1 MRLFLEEDTGAAA
14 ENLAR
19 EEIRD
24 LFSSEA
30 FVKSIGKGL
39 IYITY
44 LGPNIDVPG
53 VTDPDRGPVGQDT
66 GGFGGVSIAMVV
78 IGSAAVVVLTG
89 SILYMRRNSSRNQND
104 NGESRVEDDTMLG
117 GTTCPPASPFT
128 EMLPS
133 AYRYTEEMTVL
144 SVNPPSIQE
153 SNSGLSAVAE
163 LSSGEEQSTIS
174 GEHSTMQGSIVVS
187 ESGYTTEGVEDSI
200 SFDMPKSLYLRAPDS
215 PLLLGAKKR
224 LDNSVTQNANVANDS
239 LSEISSSEDE
249 SVNTN
254 MLSVTQDNLSSDEG
268 SIGTAPQ
275 LAHQQQQPDLLM
287 DTLTTGILD
296 ESAQTDDEALLFL

>member
-1 MRLFLEEDTGAAA
+1 
-14 ENLAR
+14 
-19 EEIRD
+19 
-24 LFSSEA
+24 
-30 FVKSIGKGL
+30 
-39 IYITY
+39 
-44 LGPNIDVPG
+44 
-53 VTDPDRGPVGQDT
+53 
-66 GGFGGVSIAMVV
+66 
-78 IGSAAVVVLTG
+78 
-89 SILYMRRNSSRNQND
+89 
-104 NGESRVEDDTMLG
+104 
-117 GTTCPPASPFT
+117 
-128 EMLPS
+128 
-133 AYRYTEEMTVL
+133 
-144 SVNPPSIQE
+144 
-153 SNSGLSAVAE
+153 
-163 LSSGEEQSTIS
+163 
-174 GEHSTMQGSIVVS
+174 MQGSIVVS